1 MRTFIAGFALTVFGA
16 VAVAAP
22 PSGAAA
28 QLLRISLDTGP
39 NHLRTHV
46 VRSFA
51 ERLEA
56 ALPQR
61 FNVRLFD
68 SGQLYS
74 DRDVIKALMWG
85 DIDLALPTALYVARF
100 EPAAHVTSLPMFYG
114 QPREILNSVLDGPLG
129 AAVTEQVEARLPVKV
144 LAPNLDLGYINVFS
158 THRPLASP
166 ADLAGLKVRV
176 PGGAAALRMFRLQ
189 GASPIAIPWS
199 DVPLGLSQGNI
210 DAVATSFETL
220 QSGSLWEVG
229 VRYGLVE
236 RSMFMQYMP
245 LVRREFWEG
254 LNPDTRERFV
264 RVWQETMVDA
274 RELAMQRQTRA
285 EKIAT
290 DHGVQIRSVSEAEAR
305 SERERLLQ
313 FEPRLVEQL
322 RVPVGVVEIAR
333 SSLAT
338 ARKEADTK

>member
-1 MRTFIAGFALTVFGA
+1 MRSIAAGLVLTAAGAFAMAATPPGDGA
-16 VAVAAP
+16 RE
-22 PSGAAA
+22 
-28 QLLRISLDTGP
+28 LRISLDTGP

-46 VRSFA
+46 VRNFA
-51 ERLEA
+51 ERLDAE
-56 ALPQR
+56 LPGR

-85 DIDLALPTALYVARF
+85 DVDLALPTALYVARF
-100 EPAAHVTSLPMFYG
+100 EPAANVTSLPMFYG
-114 QPREILNSVLDGPLG
+114 RAREVLHHVLDGPLG
-129 AAVTEQVEARLPVKV
+129 AAVADRMEARLAVKV

-158 THRPLASP
+158 TRRPLASP

-189 GASPIAIPWS
+189 GASPVAIPWS

-229 VRYGLVE
+229 IRHGLVE

-245 LVRREFWEG
+245 LVRREFWER
-254 LNPDTRERFV
+254 LDPDTQARFIKAW
-264 RVWQETMVDA
+264 RETMLDA
-274 RELAMQRQTRA
+274 RELAAQRQLRA
-285 EKIAT
+285 REIAI
-290 DHGVQIRSVSEAEAR
+290 DHGIRVRSLSEAEAR

-313 FEPRLVEQL
+313 FEPRLVQQL
-322 RVPVGVVEIAR
+322 RLPADVVELAR
-333 SSLAT
+333 SLLA
-338 ARKEADTK
+338 AAQEEADTP